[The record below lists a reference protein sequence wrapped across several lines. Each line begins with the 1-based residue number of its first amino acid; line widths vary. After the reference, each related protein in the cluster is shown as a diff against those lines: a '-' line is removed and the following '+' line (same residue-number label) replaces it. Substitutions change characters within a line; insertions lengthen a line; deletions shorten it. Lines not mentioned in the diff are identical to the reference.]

1 MHLCLVNC
9 SRACLE
15 RSAEKAQ
22 TPQSDINI
30 HPTRNNWVTSKKSS
44 QGDRA
49 IRRLSRHGR
58 YTFLG
63 VCTPIGL
70 SDVEY
75 PKWNQFVAGNY
86 ITLRQLFKDVL
97 QFLKKHQ

>member
-15 RSAEKAQ
+15 RIDEKAQ

-30 HPTRNNWVTSKKSS
+30 HPTRNYWVTSKKSY
-44 QGDRA
+44 QGDTA

-58 YTFLG
+58 YTFLD
-63 VCTPIGL
+63 VCTPIDL
-70 SDVEY
+70 SDVKY
-75 PKWNQFVAGNY
+75 PKWNQFVAGTY
-86 ITLRQLFKDVL
+86 IALRRLFKDFL
-97 QFLKKHQ
+97 QF